1 MKSVNPDIMRKQKL
15 PFRRPARLWTVQYQP
30 NAILPSMTC
39 LTILLRRILCILD
52 LVMTTQFRKDLK
64 RINKRGKDL
73 SLLKDVLQTLREEQA
88 LEEKYRDHALTGN
101 YIGFRECHIQPDW
114 LLVYAINKEE
124 LILTASRTGS
134 HSDLF

>member
-1 MKSVNPDIMRKQKL
+1 M
-15 PFRRPARLWTVQYQP
+15 
-30 NAILPSMTC
+30 
-39 LTILLRRILCILD
+39 LD
-52 LVMTTQFRKDLK
+52 LVMTIQFRKDLK

-88 LEEKYRDHALTGN
+88 LEEKYHDHALTGN